1 MRISTGMIY
10 DAGLAS
16 MQKRTA
22 TLLRTQQQLSEG
34 RRILKPSDDPV
45 AAARAL
51 EVTQAQE
58 VNANQSMTRDNV
70 KSTLGII
77 DGQIASAT
85 NLMARVRELAVQA
98 GNASLSINDRRS
110 IANELRARFEEM
122 MALANTRDGNGL
134 YLFGGYQTGS
144 QPFAGSVESGVT
156 YGGDDGARM
165 LRVSGSRELP
175 VSDSGNDIFMRI
187 KNGNGVF
194 VAGMQNDKPANATH
208 ITYEGAN
215 LTNPPATTGTYELR
229 FWTDTAGTVQTA
241 AQAVGTV
248 DLNAAVPLT
257 FNTGVDNPISIT
269 IDGGAP
275 IVFDLDTLGT
285 GTTYATANSLVAAI
299 QGAVGASA
307 TVSLDVTGNLVMTNT
322 STGAASTLALADGGG
337 GGNDAFAAVFGAPA
351 IVNGANGAPG
361 VTYFD
366 VVDSSGI
373 SLYTNSA
380 STAGGTGNTYT
391 HAYQS
396 GTPLDLS
403 SAGPFA
409 FDFGADAVLTG
420 TAASGD
426 TFTLVRDA
434 TTLTLTGKTFNA
446 NAARA
451 TVDAGSV
458 SNPDLWRQNANSGD
472 LEVRFWVDVAG
483 TVNGAGQ
490 AVGTVT
496 LPSALTVV
504 AGTADQF
511 TINVDGAGVRTVT
524 IPPGVY
530 ASETDIAA
538 AIQTG
543 IDALAAPPVAAT
555 VTLDADNRL
564 VVTSNTPGAASSVA
578 IAAGAGV
585 RDGLARFF
593 GAPVSTAG
601 FAGAPGATYYDL
613 VDATTDESLFTGGTS
628 TTGGAGNTYTHRYV
642 SGSAISLSSAGGP
655 GQTAF
660 DFGASVTVSG
670 IAAGSDAFTIKSDD
684 AYYGNGYFVTAPK
697 TAATVNTGSGVIG
710 TGEIRNAAL
719 WDQPANS
726 RNLEIR
732 FWKDSAAM
740 PPVLYYDLVD
750 AETEKSLF
758 SNTTSA
764 AGGTGNTFTH
774 PFVAGDSI
782 PFSGL
787 SVPYAGPP
795 ATTVTDFGISV
806 SITGTPAS
814 GDSFKIQASESTS
827 VFDTMSQLIVALE
840 SGSPPGTT
848 GNTHLAN
855 GLSTALASVGQIEDN
870 LLRVR
875 ASIGS
880 RLNEVDDLDTV
891 GQNLDLQYSE
901 TLSRLQDLDYAEAIT
916 HLTRQQ
922 MELQASQQSFAKVSQ
937 LSLFNYL

>member
-22 TLLRTQQQLSEG
+22 TLLNTQQQLSEG

-58 VNANQSMTRDNV
+58 VNANQTTTRENV

-77 DGQIASAT
+77 DGQIESAE
-85 NLMARVRELAVQA
+85 NLMMRVRELAVQA

-122 MALANTRDGNGL
+122 MSLANTRDGNGL

-175 VSDSGNDIFMRI
+175 VSDSGNDVFMRI

-194 VAGMQNDKPANATH
+194 VAAMQNDKPANATH
-208 ITYEGAN
+208 VTYEGAT
-215 LTNPPATTGTYELR
+215 LANPPATTGTYELR
-229 FWTDTAGTVQTA
+229 FWTDTAGTVKTS
-241 AQAVGTV
+241 AQAVGTTV
-248 DLNAAVPLT
+248 DLTALAGGYPAT
-257 FNTGVDNPISIT
+257 FTDGVDSQMTIT
-269 IDGGAP
+269 VDGVAQL
-275 IVFDLDTLGT
+275 VDLDPAGT
-285 GTTYATANSLVAAI
+285 GTAYADADAI
-299 QGAVGASA
+299 VSAVQAAVGASA
-307 TVSLDVTGNLVMTNT
+307 TISMSTTGRLVVT
-322 STGAASTLALADGGG
+322 SASSGAPTSTLAVAPSALVTRLFGGTTITNG
-337 GGNDAFAAVFGAPA
+337 
-351 IVNGANGAPG
+351 INGAAGTTYADIVDPTTG
-361 VTYFD
+361 V
-366 VVDSSGI
+366 

-380 STAGGTGNTYT
+380 STAGGTTNTYT

-396 GTPLDLS
+396 GTPFDLS

-434 TTLTLTGKTFNA
+434 TTLSLTGKTFNA

-458 SNPDLWRQNANSGD
+458 SNPDLWRQSANSGD

-483 TVNGAGQ
+483 TVTGAGQ
-490 AVGTVT
+490 AVGTAT
-496 LPSALTVV
+496 MPSALTVV

-524 IPPGVY
+524 IPPGAY
-530 ASETDIAA
+530 ASEAAIAA
-538 AIQTG
+538 AIQNG

-555 VTLDADNRL
+555 VTLDAANKI
-564 VVTSNTPGAASSVA
+564 VVTSDTPGATSSIA
-578 IAAGAGV
+578 IAAGAGA

-593 GAPVSTAG
+593 GTPASTAG
-601 FAGAPGATYYDL
+601 FAGAAGATYYDL
-613 VDATTDESLFTGGTS
+613 VDATTGESLFTGGTS

-655 GQTAF
+655 GQAAF

-670 IAAGSDAFTIKSDD
+670 IAAGSDAFTIKTDD
-684 AYYGNGYFVTAPK
+684 AYYGNGYFVTAAK
-697 TAATVNTGSGVIG
+697 TATTVNTGSGVIG
-710 TGEIRNAAL
+710 TGEIRNPAL

-732 FWKDSAAM
+732 FWKDATAM

-764 AGGTGNTFTH
+764 AGGSGNTYTH

-787 SVPYAGPP
+787 NVPYAGPP
-795 ATTVTDFGISV
+795 ATTATDFGISV

-827 VFDTMSQLIVALE
+827 VFDTMAQLIGALE

-922 MELQASQQSFAKVSQ
+922 MELQAAQQSFAKVSR
-937 LSLFNYL
+937 LSLFDYL